1 MNWKNRKKIS
11 IQASVVLILLLSV
24 GVSAVHPAAISTAT
38 EVLTVESMFHFGDV
52 PFITVTVTPP
62 SLVFGQRMLAGQ
74 TYATVQLPNEGVTT
88 VIGEAQLPTIS
99 RFLEIPQGAVPT
111 LIVESVSWETVSLA
125 SLNLPSSVIP
135 VQPSLIKIEGATV
148 PFSKDDAFYARDMSL
163 PTSIATVNTLG
174 ELRSRQIAFLQVS
187 PVQYNPVSGELR
199 VMTQCVLRI
208 DLSGSDLVK
217 TAEKIDRY
225 TTTSFE
231 QLFETSFVN
240 YGDLQGTS
248 QMGPKQEGYL
258 IIVHDAFVD
267 AIQPLADW
275 KDSKGFDVTVT
286 LTSEIS
292 GGPTKENIKNYIV
305 DAYNTWPVPPAYILL
320 VGDVAQIPSWTGSDS
335 GTCTDLYYVT
345 IDQGNYFADIIISR
359 FSAATAQQVTTMVEK
374 TLYYEEGNFEDDSWV
389 KKAAFIAS
397 SDMGGMAEDTHNF
410 VIDSYLNPNNYTCD
424 KIWESQGGSTADITN
439 ALNNGRSL
447 CIYSGHGY
455 SGGWA
460 TGPYDQSDVQG
471 LQNLGMYPFVC
482 SHACSTNPFSE
493 SECFGETWLRVAD
506 KGGIAFWGASASTYW
521 DEDDILEKRMFKA
534 WWEDNLETIG
544 GMTNMGLYYLYQEY
558 GGGGMTQYYFEA
570 YNVLGDSSVKIWRG
584 QSNVNTP
591 PAIPDTPVGPAT
603 GEIDIEYTFTTRTT
617 DAQNNDVFY
626 MVTWGDTVS
635 DWLGPYASGE
645 TVGLPHTWA
654 FVGDYSI
661 SVKAK
666 DSEGLESY
674 WSDPT
679 SISIVAVPRIEIGNI
694 TASFGGVSA
703 QIKNVGAGDA
713 TNVDWSISLNGK
725 MVFLGKESTGTFTKI
740 VPGFGPRA
748 KTGFVFGFGRVDIL
762 VTVGDVEKT
771 ATATLL
777 GPFFLKVAE

>member
-1 MNWKNRKKIS
+1 MNRNNGKKIS

-24 GVSAVHPAAISTAT
+24 GVSAVHPAAISTET
-38 EVLTVESMFHFGDV
+38 EVLTVESMFHIGDV
-52 PFITVTVTPP
+52 PFVTVTITPP
-62 SLVFGQRMLAGQ
+62 SPVFGQRMLAGQ
-74 TYATVQLPNEGVTT
+74 TYATVQLPDEGVTT

-99 RFLEIPQGAVPT
+99 RFLEIPQGANPQ
-111 LIVESVSWETVSLA
+111 LIIESVSWETVSLA
-125 SLNLPSSVIP
+125 SLNLPSLVIP

-148 PFSKDDAFYARDMSL
+148 PFTKDDAFYARDTSL

-208 DLSGSDLVK
+208 DLPGSDFVK

-225 TTTSFE
+225 TTPSFE
-231 QLFETSFVN
+231 QLFETSFIN
-240 YGDLQGTS
+240 YGSLQGTT

-258 IIVHDAFVD
+258 IIVDDDFVD
-267 AIQPLADW
+267 AITPLADW

-305 DAYNTWPVPPAYILL
+305 DAYNAWPVPPAYILL

-397 SDMGGMAEDTHNF
+397 SDMGGMAEDTHNY
-410 VIDSYLNPNNYTCD
+410 VIDSYLTPNNYTCD
-424 KIWESQGGSTADITN
+424 KIWESQGGDTADITN
-439 ALNNGRSL
+439 ALNGGRSL

-460 TGPYDQSDVQG
+460 TGPYDQSDVEN
-471 LQNLGMYPFVC
+471 LQNQGMYPFVC
-482 SHACSTNPFSE
+482 SHACSTNPFSQ
-493 SECFGETWLRVAD
+493 SECFGETWLRVEN

-570 YNVLGDSSVKIWRG
+570 YNVLGDSSVEIWRG

-603 GEIDIEYTFTTRTT
+603 GETNIEYTFTTSTT

-626 MVTWGDTVS
+626 MVAWGDSVS

-645 TVGLPHTWA
+645 TVALTHTWA
-654 FVGDYSI
+654 FPGAYSV

-694 TASFGGVSA
+694 TASFGGVFA

-713 TNVDWSISLNGK
+713 TNVDWSISLDGK
-725 MVFLGKESTGTFTKI
+725 MVFLGKETTGTFTKI

-762 VTVGDVEKT
+762 VTVGDIEKT
-771 ATATLL
+771 ATATLV
-777 GPFFLKVAE
+777 GPFILNVK

>member
-521 DEDDILEKRMFKA
+521 DEDDILEKGMFKA

-603 GEIDIEYTFTTRTT
+603 GEIDIEYTFTTSTT

-626 MVTWGDTVS
+626 MVAWGDTVS

-645 TVGLPHTWA
+645 TVGLTHTWA
-654 FVGDYSI
+654 FPGEYSI

>member
-1 MNWKNRKKIS
+1 MNWKNKKKIS

-52 PFITVTVTPP
+52 PYITVTVTPP
-62 SLVFGQRMLAGQ
+62 SLMFGQRMLAGQ
-74 TYATVQLPNEGVTT
+74 PYATVQLPDEGVTT

-111 LIVESVSWETVSLA
+111 LVVESVSWETVSLA

-148 PFSKDDAFYARDMSL
+148 PFSKDDTFYARDMSL
-163 PTSIATVNTLG
+163 PSSIATVNTLG
-174 ELRSRQIAFLQVS
+174 ELRSRQIGFLQVS
-187 PVQYNPVSGELR
+187 PVQYNPVSGVLR

-208 DLSGSDLVK
+208 DLPGSDLVK

-231 QLFETSFVN
+231 QLFETSFMN

-258 IIVHDAFVD
+258 IIVDDDFVD
-267 AIQPLADW
+267 AITPLADW

-286 LTSEIS
+286 KTSEIS
-292 GGPTKENIKNYIV
+292 GGPTKENIKNYFV
-305 DAYNTWPVPPAYILL
+305 DAYNTWPVPPTYILL
-320 VGDVAQIPSWTGSDS
+320 VGDVAQIPSWTGSDT

-374 TLYYEEGNFEDDSWV
+374 TLYYEEGNFENDSWV

-410 VIDSYLNPNNYTCD
+410 VIDSYLTPNNYTCD

-439 ALNNGRSL
+439 ALNDGRSL

-460 TGPYDQSDVQG
+460 TGPYDQSDVEN
-471 LQNLGMYPFVC
+471 LQNQGMYPFVC
-482 SHACSTNPFSE
+482 SHACSTNPFSQ
-493 SECFGETWLRVAD
+493 SECFGETWLRVEN

-603 GEIDIEYTFTTRTT
+603 GEIGIEYTFTTRTT

-626 MVTWGDTVS
+626 IVAWGDTVS
-635 DWLGPYASGE
+635 DWLGPYASGA
-645 TVGLPHTWA
+645 TVELTHTWA

-666 DSEGLESY
+666 DSQGLESY
-674 WSDPT
+674 WSDSS

-694 TASFGGVSA
+694 TASFGSVSV

-713 TNVDWSISLNGK
+713 TDVDWSISLDGK
-725 MVFLGKESTGTFTKI
+725 LVFLGKETTGTFTKI

-762 VTVGDVEKT
+762 VTVGDLEKT
-771 ATATLL
+771 VTATLL
-777 GPFFLKVAE
+777 GPFFLKVGE